1 MASGSDDKKIIIWE
15 QRVRNVRFGSNEQKL
30 TWCETKP
37 LFGHSQEVYDLCWSH
52 DCKYLVSASLD
63 KMVNVWNVEKG
74 KLIQTLDGHT
84 SYV

>member
-15 QRVRNVRFGSNEQKL
+15 RRMRPVKIGSNETRL

-37 LFGHSQEVYDLCWSH
+37 LHGHAKEVYDLNWS
-52 DCKYLVSASLD
+52 KNGLYLVSCGLD
-63 KMVNVWNVEKG
+63 KNVNIWSVEKG